1 MNASRLKMLKMLK
14 TTGRR
19 AMGAA
24 PAAMALTLAAMGVAM
39 SASSSPRPD
48 VDRTAEALAR
58 ATGGDLGA
66 QGLAAVM
73 ARLDA
78 GQLAIARRHDPAL
91 GLPELYGLTPGWES
105 LTLGGKP
112 SLDQGAVG
120 LAAQQL
126 NAAMPDAPGAL
137 RPAHPFLFRPTD
149 DASRQRALRCL
160 TQAVYYEAALEPT
173 EGQEG
178 VAQVVLNRVRDPNY
192 PASVCGVVYQG
203 AERTTGCQFSFTC
216 DGSLG
221 RAPVRWA
228 WDRAERVAARALNG
242 HVATRVGTA
251 THYHADYVHPWW
263 APTLTRIT
271 RVGAHIFYRWKGS
284 AGETAAFAQAYA
296 GREPGIDEARFA
308 RARVM
313 EPSDLPALEADSVEA
328 ALSGATPNTLRTV
341 EIDGQTR
348 VVGVASLGGRRQAG
362 KDEIAAINARLK
374 AFETGAA
381 PSVTVTAPPPAGVT
395 PMAVEEVGKS
405 KG

>member
-1 MNASRLKMLKMLK
+1 MNASRLRMLK

-66 QGLAAVM
+66 QGMAAVM

-126 NAAMPDAPGAL
+126 NAAMPDAPDAL
-137 RPAHPFLFRPTD
+137 RPAQPFLFRPTD
-149 DASRQRALRCL
+149 EASRQRALRCL
-160 TQAVYYEAALEPT
+160 TQAVYYEAALEPD

-271 RVGAHIFYRWKGS
+271 RVGAHIFYRWKGA

-313 EPSDLPALEADSVEA
+313 EPTDLPALEADSVEA
-328 ALSGATPNTLRTV
+328 ALNGMAPNTLRTV

-348 VVGVASLGGRRQAG
+348 VVGITSLGGRRQAG

-405 KG
+405 QG

>member
-1 MNASRLKMLKMLK
+1 MNASRLRMLK

-66 QGLAAVM
+66 QGMAAVM

-126 NAAMPDAPGAL
+126 NAAMPDAPDAL
-137 RPAHPFLFRPTD
+137 RPAQPFLFRPTD
-149 DASRQRALRCL
+149 EASRQRALRCL
-160 TQAVYYEAALEPT
+160 TQAVYYEAALEPD

-271 RVGAHIFYRWKGS
+271 RVGAHIFYRWKGA

-313 EPSDLPALEADSVEA
+313 EPTDLPALEADSVEA
-328 ALSGATPNTLRTV
+328 ALNGAAPNTLRTV

-348 VVGVASLGGRRQAG
+348 VVGITSLGGRRQAG

-374 AFETGAA
+374 AFETSAA
-381 PSVTVTAPPPAGVT
+381 PSVTVTAPPPTGVT

-405 KG
+405 QG

>member
-1 MNASRLKMLKMLK
+1 MNVSRLKMLK

-66 QGLAAVM
+66 QGMAAVM

-78 GQLAIARRHDPAL
+78 GQLAIARRHDPGL
-91 GLPELYGLTPGWES
+91 GLTELYGLTPGWES